1 MKRIM
6 EIKPAEGGRDSQLFA
21 QDLSEAYI
29 RYFAAL
35 G

>member
-21 QDLSEAYI
+21 QDLAQAYL
-29 RYFAAL
+29 RYFSSL